1 MKQLLLTT
9 IAAVVLVGCGKSAPD
24 MSIHDAAKL
33 GDTQAISQHLDAGAD
48 VNVKND
54 FRWTPLHLA
63 VKERRTETVKLLI
76 SKNADVNVMAQG
88 KTPLDM
94 LRSAGLV
101 KETEAISKLLRK
113 HGGKTADELKA
124 EGK

>member
-1 MKQLLLTT
+1 
-9 IAAVVLVGCGKSAPD
+9 
-24 MSIHDAAKL
+24 
-33 GDTQAISQHLDAGAD
+33 LDAGAD

-54 FRWTPLHLA
+54 FAWTPLHLA

-76 SKNADVNVMAQG
+76 SKNADVNEIAQG
-88 KTPLDM
+88 ETPLDM

-113 HGGKTADELKA
+113 HGGKTGQELKA
-124 EGK
+124 EDK